1 MRTSFMR
8 FLKRESVDLCLQRPG
23 KMTLQNFNLWIVPIV
38 SLFHSASKRSTISA
52 ATTGKITSKQPN
64 VSKEERKIKD
74 EKKQK
79 MLRKKEKGMRSEI
92 STKIS
97 SENQKI
103 EVSFSLMSVGQ
114 PKCGQGP
121 HLDKIESLLTD
132 NLRINSMILLIR
144 GSRRPASWSTL
155 GLIFIEFY
163 VWMMILGWFL
173 HFTWFLKILSFHRIF
188 LKFANTFDL
197 FASEYFGES
206 IIEIFGFVSSIGK
219 FSVLLL
225 IIS

>member
-1 MRTSFMR
+1 
-8 FLKRESVDLCLQRPG
+8 
-23 KMTLQNFNLWIVPIV
+23 
-38 SLFHSASKRSTISA
+38 LFHSASKRSTISA

-163 VWMMILGWFL
+163 V
-173 HFTWFLKILSFHRIF
+173 
-188 LKFANTFDL
+188 
-197 FASEYFGES
+197 
-206 IIEIFGFVSSIGK
+206 
-219 FSVLLL
+219 
-225 IIS
+225 